1 MLDIQ
6 ARSMTSAIPTPESEA
21 KALELAL
28 SQLPIATKAVKAASS
43 NYLFSAGNRDP
54 LSLIDTILSKYISE
68 QTKSAEAKADNISLK
83 SEAIAEI
90 NRLWGL
96 IMSDRLP
103 NTKPGDDKSTRL
115 NNGSADVEGS
125 AANLL
130 SKIDNIIKTKLGN
143 SKGVGEIAG
152 TDWSTKNVTYDQ
164 LQSMNATMTAYCDT
178 IQVDLDTEQQ
188 KFKNTMTE
196 ITSAQEEIRDV
207 RRAII
212 SVSQGG

>member
-6 ARSMTSAIPTPESEA
+6 ARSITSAIPTPESEA

-28 SQLPIATKAVKAASS
+28 SQLPIATKAVKASSS

-103 NTKPGDDKSTRL
+103 NTKPGDDKSTKL
-115 NNGSADVEGS
+115 NGGS
-125 AANLL
+125 AAGFL
-130 SKIDNIIKTKLGN
+130 SQIDDIIKTKLGN
-143 SKGVGEIAG
+143 PQGVGEIAG

-207 RRAII
+207 RRSII
-212 SVSQGG
+212 SISQGG

>member
-28 SQLPIATKAVKAASS
+28 SQLPIATKAVKASSS

-103 NTKPGDDKSTRL
+103 NTKPGDDKSTKL
-115 NNGSADVEGS
+115 NGGS
-125 AANLL
+125 AAGFLTQ
-130 SKIDNIIKTKLGN
+130 IDDIIKTKLGN
-143 SKGVGEIAG
+143 PQGVGEIAG

-207 RRAII
+207 RRSII
-212 SVSQGG
+212 SISQGG

>member
-28 SQLPIATKAVKAASS
+28 SQLPIATKAVKASSS

-103 NTKPGDDKSTRL
+103 NTKPGDDKSTKL
-115 NNGSADVEGS
+115 NGGS
-125 AANLL
+125 AAGFL
-130 SKIDNIIKTKLGN
+130 SQIDDIIKTKLGN
-143 SKGVGEIAG
+143 PQGVGEIAG

-178 IQVDLDTEQQ
+178 IQVDLDSEQQ

-207 RRAII
+207 RRSII
-212 SVSQGG
+212 SISQGG

>member
-21 KALELAL
+21 KVLELAL

-103 NTKPGDDKSTRL
+103 STKPGDDKSTKL
-115 NNGSADVEGS
+115 NEGS
-125 AANLL
+125 AAGFL
-130 SKIDNIIKTKLGN
+130 SQIDDIIKTKLGN
-143 SKGVGEIAG
+143 PQGVGEIAG

>member
-6 ARSMTSAIPTPESEA
+6 ARSMASAIPTPESEA

-28 SQLPIATKAVKAASS
+28 SQLPIATKAVKASSS

-103 NTKPGDDKSTRL
+103 NTKPGDDKSTKL
-115 NNGSADVEGS
+115 NGGS
-125 AANLL
+125 AAGFL
-130 SKIDNIIKTKLGN
+130 SQIDDIIKTKLGN
-143 SKGVGEIAG
+143 PQGVGEIAG
-152 TDWSTKNVTYDQ
+152 TDWSIKNVTYDQ

-207 RRAII
+207 RRSII
-212 SVSQGG
+212 SISQGG

>member
-6 ARSMTSAIPTPESEA
+6 TKSMASVMSAPESET
-21 KALELAL
+21 KALELVLDQYPVA
-28 SQLPIATKAVKAASS
+28 AKAFNASPS
-43 NYLFSAGNRDP
+43 NYLFSAGSRDP
-54 LSLIDTILSKYISE
+54 LSLIDAILSKYISK
-68 QTKSAEAKADNISLK
+68 QTQSAEAKADNISLK
-83 SEAIAEI
+83 SKAIAEI

-103 NTKPGDDKSTRL
+103 NTKPGDNKTTKL
-115 NNGSADVEGS
+115 NEGKAVEF
-125 AANLL
+125 L
-130 SKIDNIIKTKLGN
+130 SQIDNIIKTKLGN
-143 SKGVGEIAG
+143 SVGVGEISG

-164 LQSMNATMTAYCDT
+164 LQSMNATMTAYGDT

-207 RRAII
+207 RRSII

>member
-6 ARSMTSAIPTPESEA
+6 AKPIISVMFAPESES

-28 SQLPIATKAVKAASS
+28 SQHPVADKAFKASPS
-43 NYLFSAGNRDP
+43 NYLFSAGSRDP
-54 LSLIDTILSKYISE
+54 LNLIDIILSKYISE
-68 QTKSAEAKADNISLK
+68 QTQSAEAKADNISLK

-103 NTKPGDDKSTRL
+103 NTKPGDNKTTKL
-115 NNGSADVEGS
+115 NEGK
-125 AANLL
+125 AAGFL
-130 SKIDNIIKTKLGN
+130 SEIDNIIKTKLGN
-143 SKGVGEIAG
+143 SAGVGEIAG
-152 TDWSTKNVTYDQ
+152 TDWNTKTVTYDQ

-207 RRAII
+207 RRSII

>member
-6 ARSMTSAIPTPESEA
+6 TKPMTTVMSTPESDA
-21 KALELAL
+21 KALELVL
-28 SQLPIATKAVKAASS
+28 SQNPIAAKAFKAQNTTSS
-43 NYLFSAGNRDP
+43 YLFSSGSRDP
-54 LSLIDTILSKYISE
+54 LNLIDIILSKYISE
-68 QTKSAEAKADNISLK
+68 QTESAEAKADNISLK

-103 NTKPGDDKSTRL
+103 NTKPGDNKTTKL
-115 NNGSADVEGS
+115 NEGK
-125 AANLL
+125 AAGFL
-130 SKIDNIIKTKLGN
+130 SEIDNIIKTKLGN
-143 SKGVGEIAG
+143 PAGVGEIAG

-207 RRAII
+207 RRSII

>member
-28 SQLPIATKAVKAASS
+28 SQLPIATKAVKASSS

-103 NTKPGDDKSTRL
+103 NTKPGDDKSTKL
-115 NNGSADVEGS
+115 NGGS
-125 AANLL
+125 AAGFL
-130 SKIDNIIKTKLGN
+130 SQIDDIIKTKLGN
-143 SKGVGEIAG
+143 PQGVGEIAG

-207 RRAII
+207 RRSII
-212 SVSQGG
+212 SISQGG

>member
-6 ARSMTSAIPTPESEA
+6 AKPMTSVMSAPESET

-28 SQLPIATKAVKAASS
+28 SQHPVAAKAFKASPS
-43 NYLFSAGNRDP
+43 NYLFSAGSRDP
-54 LSLIDTILSKYISE
+54 LNLIDIILSKYISE
-68 QTKSAEAKADNISLK
+68 QTQSAEAKADNISIK

-103 NTKPGDDKSTRL
+103 NTKPGDNKTTKL
-115 NNGSADVEGS
+115 NEG
-125 AANLL
+125 AAAGFL
-130 SKIDNIIKTKLGN
+130 SEIDNIIKTKLGN
-143 SKGVGEIAG
+143 PKGVGEIAG
-152 TDWSTKNVTYDQ
+152 TDWSTKSVTYDQ

-207 RRAII
+207 RRSII

>member
-6 ARSMTSAIPTPESEA
+6 AKPMTSVMSAPESEA

-28 SQLPIATKAVKAASS
+28 SQNPVAAKAFKASPSS
-43 NYLFSAGNRDP
+43 YLFSAGSRDP
-54 LSLIDTILSKYISE
+54 LNLIDIILSKYISE
-68 QTKSAEAKADNISLK
+68 QTQSAEAKADNISLK

-103 NTKPGDDKSTRL
+103 NTKPGDNKTTKL
-115 NNGSADVEGS
+115 NEGK
-125 AANLL
+125 AAGFL
-130 SKIDNIIKTKLGN
+130 SEIDNIIKTKLGN
-143 SKGVGEIAG
+143 PAGVGEIAG
-152 TDWSTKNVTYDQ
+152 TDWSTKDVTYDQ

-207 RRAII
+207 RRSII

>member
-1 MLDIQ
+1 MADIQ
-6 ARSMTSAIPTPESEA
+6 ARSMTNVISAPETEA
-21 KALELAL
+21 KTKSQAFELAL
-28 SQLPIATKAVKAASS
+28 SQLPIATKAVKASSS

-103 NTKPGDDKSTRL
+103 NTKPGDDKSTKL
-115 NNGSADVEGS
+115 NGGS
-125 AANLL
+125 AAGFL
-130 SKIDNIIKTKLGN
+130 SQIDDIIKTKLGN
-143 SKGVGEIAG
+143 PQGVGEIAG

-207 RRAII
+207 RRSII
-212 SVSQGG
+212 SISQGG

>member
-28 SQLPIATKAVKAASS
+28 NQLPIATKAVKASSS

-103 NTKPGDDKSTRL
+103 NTKPGDDKSTKL
-115 NNGSADVEGS
+115 NGGS
-125 AANLL
+125 AAGFL
-130 SKIDNIIKTKLGN
+130 SQIDDIIKTKLGN
-143 SKGVGEIAG
+143 PQGVGEIAG

-207 RRAII
+207 RRSII
-212 SVSQGG
+212 SISQGG

>member
-6 ARSMTSAIPTPESEA
+6 ARSMASAIPTPESEA

-28 SQLPIATKAVKAASS
+28 SQLPIATKAVKASSS

-103 NTKPGDDKSTRL
+103 NTKPGDDKSTKL
-115 NNGSADVEGS
+115 NGGS
-125 AANLL
+125 AAGFL
-130 SKIDNIIKTKLGN
+130 SQIDDIIKTKLGN
-143 SKGVGEIAG
+143 PQGVGEIAG

-207 RRAII
+207 RRSII
-212 SVSQGG
+212 SISQGG

>member
-28 SQLPIATKAVKAASS
+28 SQLPIATKAVKASSS

-103 NTKPGDDKSTRL
+103 NTKPGDDKKTTL
-115 NNGSADVEGS
+115 NSGVA
-125 AANLL
+125 
-130 SKIDNIIKTKLGN
+130 SKYLGDINNIIQQKLGN
-143 SKGVGEIAG
+143 PNGVGEIAG
-152 TDWSTKNVTYDQ
+152 TDWSSKSVTYDQ

-207 RRAII
+207 RRSII
-212 SVSQGG
+212 SISQGG

>member
-21 KALELAL
+21 KALELAF
-28 SQLPIATKAVKAASS
+28 SQLPIATKAVKASSS

-103 NTKPGDDKSTRL
+103 KTKPGDNKTTRL
-115 NNGSADVEGS
+115 NEGS
-125 AANLL
+125 AAGLL
-130 SKIDNIIKTKLGN
+130 SQIDNIIKTKLGN
-143 SKGVGEIAG
+143 TKGLGEIAD
-152 TDWSTKNVTYDQ
+152 TDWASKSVTYDQ

-188 KFKNTMTE
+188 NFKNTMTE

>member
-6 ARSMTSAIPTPESEA
+6 AKPIISVMSAPESES

-28 SQLPIATKAVKAASS
+28 SQHPVADKAFKASPS
-43 NYLFSAGNRDP
+43 NYLFSAGSRDP
-54 LSLIDTILSKYISE
+54 LNLIDIILSKYISD
-68 QTKSAEAKADNISLK
+68 QTQSAEAKADNISLK

-103 NTKPGDDKSTRL
+103 NTKPGDNKTTKL
-115 NNGSADVEGS
+115 NEGK
-125 AANLL
+125 AAGFL
-130 SKIDNIIKTKLGN
+130 SEIDNIIKTKLGN
-143 SKGVGEIAG
+143 PAGVGEIAG
-152 TDWSTKNVTYDQ
+152 TDWNTKTVTYDQ

-207 RRAII
+207 RRSII

>member
-21 KALELAL
+21 KVLELAL

-103 NTKPGDDKSTRL
+103 STKPGDDKSTKL
-115 NNGSADVEGS
+115 NAGS
-125 AANLL
+125 AAGFL
-130 SKIDNIIKTKLGN
+130 SQIDDIIKTKLGN
-143 SKGVGEIAG
+143 PQGVGEIAG

>member
-1 MLDIQ
+1 MADIQ
-6 ARSMTSAIPTPESEA
+6 ARSMTNVISAPETETKSQA
-21 KALELAL
+21 FELAL
-28 SQLPIATKAVKAASS
+28 SQLPIATKAVKALSS

-103 NTKPGDDKSTRL
+103 NTKPGDDKSTKL
-115 NNGSADVEGS
+115 NGGS
-125 AANLL
+125 AAGFL
-130 SKIDNIIKTKLGN
+130 SQIDDIIKTKLGN
-143 SKGVGEIAG
+143 PQGVGEIAG

-207 RRAII
+207 RRSII
-212 SVSQGG
+212 SISQGG

>member
-28 SQLPIATKAVKAASS
+28 NQLPIATKAVKASSS

-103 NTKPGDDKSTRL
+103 NTKPGDDKSTKL
-115 NNGSADVEGS
+115 NGGS
-125 AANLL
+125 AAGFL
-130 SKIDNIIKTKLGN
+130 SQIDDIIKTKLGN
-143 SKGVGEIAG
+143 PHGVGEIAG

-207 RRAII
+207 RRSII
-212 SVSQGG
+212 SISQGG

>member
-28 SQLPIATKAVKAASS
+28 SQLPIATKATKAVKASSS

-103 NTKPGDDKSTRL
+103 NTKPGDDKSTKL
-115 NNGSADVEGS
+115 NGGS
-125 AANLL
+125 AAGFL
-130 SKIDNIIKTKLGN
+130 SQIDDIIKTKLGN
-143 SKGVGEIAG
+143 PQGVGEIAG

-207 RRAII
+207 RRSII
-212 SVSQGG
+212 SISQGG

>member
-103 NTKPGDDKSTRL
+103 STKPGDDKSTKL
-115 NNGSADVEGS
+115 NAGS
-125 AANLL
+125 AAGFL
-130 SKIDNIIKTKLGN
+130 SQIDDIIKTKLGN
-143 SKGVGEIAG
+143 PQGVGEIAG

>member
-28 SQLPIATKAVKAASS
+28 SQLPIATKAVKASSS

-54 LSLIDTILSKYISE
+54 LSSIDTILSKYISE

-103 NTKPGDDKSTRL
+103 NTKPGDDKSTKL
-115 NNGSADVEGS
+115 NGGS
-125 AANLL
+125 AAGFL
-130 SKIDNIIKTKLGN
+130 SQIDDIIKTKLGN
-143 SKGVGEIAG
+143 PQGVGEIAG

-207 RRAII
+207 RRSII
-212 SVSQGG
+212 SISQGG

>member
-21 KALELAL
+21 KVLELAL

-103 NTKPGDDKSTRL
+103 STKPGDDRSTKL
-115 NNGSADVEGS
+115 NAGS
-125 AANLL
+125 AAGFL
-130 SKIDNIIKTKLGN
+130 SQIDDIIKTKLGN
-143 SKGVGEIAG
+143 PQGVGEIAG

>member
-28 SQLPIATKAVKAASS
+28 SQLPIATKAVKASSS

-103 NTKPGDDKSTRL
+103 NTKPGDDKSTKL
-115 NNGSADVEGS
+115 NGGS
-125 AANLL
+125 AAGFL
-130 SKIDNIIKTKLGN
+130 SQIDDIIKTKLGN
-143 SKGVGEIAG
+143 PQGVGEIAG
-152 TDWSTKNVTYDQ
+152 TDWRTKNVTYDQ

-207 RRAII
+207 RRSII
-212 SVSQGG
+212 SISQGG

>member
-6 ARSMTSAIPTPESEA
+6 ARSMTSAIPAPESEA

-28 SQLPIATKAVKAASS
+28 SQLPIATKAVKASSS

-103 NTKPGDDKSTRL
+103 NTKPGDDKSTKL
-115 NNGSADVEGS
+115 NGGS
-125 AANLL
+125 AAGFL
-130 SKIDNIIKTKLGN
+130 SQIDDIIKTKLGN
-143 SKGVGEIAG
+143 PQGVGEIAG

-207 RRAII
+207 RRSII
-212 SVSQGG
+212 SISQGG